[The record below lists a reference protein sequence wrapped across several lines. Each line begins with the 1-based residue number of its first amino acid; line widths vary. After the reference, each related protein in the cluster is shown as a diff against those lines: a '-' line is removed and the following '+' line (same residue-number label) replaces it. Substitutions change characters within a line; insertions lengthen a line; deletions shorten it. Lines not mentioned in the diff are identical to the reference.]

1 MEPIVEKDFQK
12 EFIEAMQILYMK
24 DPFLHLK
31 NMIKKEILEK

>member
-12 EFIEAMQILYMK
+12 EFIEAMQIPDMK
-24 DPFLHLK
+24 DTFLHLK

>member
-24 DPFLHLK
+24 DLFLHLK